1 MSGVVSEL
9 DTIGGLMKPAAVAFR
24 TQVQLLCRVIKE
36 WLLLHSS
43 FFTRFFFFS
52 HTNILLPVLFFFP
65 FICLVFSF
73 LFLSSYFSFTSSKQS
88 KNISVMVCIV
98 VSLRVFH
105 KALKEKIPVFPV
117 KSTLHHHQ
125 CMSCLTPRREYNWL
139 RWSKSM
145 K

>member
-1 MSGVVSEL
+1 MADETSCGCFQ
-9 DTIGGLMKPAAVAFR
+9 DTSSVTVQWYQRMAFVA
-24 TQVQLLCRVIKE
+24 LI
-36 WLLLHSS
+36 
-43 FFTRFFFFS
+43 FFTRIFIFHIPISCYQSLSFSLLFFFF
-52 HTNILLPVLFFFP
+52 
-65 FICLVFSF
+65 FSF
-73 LFLSSYFSFTSSKQS
+73 LFLFLSSSFSFTSLKQS

-105 KALKEKIPVFPV
+105 KALKEKIPVFPI

-125 CMSCLTPRREYNWL
+125 CVSCLTPRREYNWL